1 MSGRHGVFIHEEPTQ
16 ILTMVNVDSALPV
29 VIGTAPVH
37 TLATGV
43 KAPVNEPRLIFTPE
57 EFTAQF
63 GSVPQGEDPS
73 QYTLS
78 EHADVYMGL
87 YNVAPIV
94 FVNVFDPAVHVSP
107 VQGGDG
113 SLTAPDVS
121 KVTKADIIGGIDG
134 ATLKRK
140 GLELV
145 SSVFPRFTMVPG
157 QVLAPGFSSDPAVAL
172 VMGAKCADINGHFSC
187 TANIDIPSEVRNY
200 TEAPEWLQDNNLTD
214 KHLIPFFGRP
224 VTGDRLMWGSTHLS
238 GGIGRR
244 DADNEGVPF
253 WSPSNSRILANC
265 IMHNGELLDLDS
277 EQAGW
282 LNFRGIATGINFV
295 GGLKFWGNYT
305 AAYPGVTDVKDVFI
319 PVRRMFNYV
328 GNTLVLSTWQKVDE
342 PIVRVRHIESIV
354 DSVNLWLNGLVRRE
368 RLIAGKVSFLAG
380 DNPTPDIM
388 NGTVRYRVA
397 LTPPSPAQE
406 IVHILHYD
414 HTALTSLFSG
424 ISGSERS

>member
-1 MSGRHGVFIHEEPTQ
+1 MSGRHGVFIQEEASL
-16 ILTMVNVDSALPV
+16 IYTMANVDSALPV

-37 TLATGV
+37 TLPNGV

-57 EFTAQF
+57 EFAAQF
-63 GSVPQGEDPS
+63 GAVPEGEDRS
-73 QYTLS
+73 KYTLA
-78 EHADVYMGL
+78 EFADVYMGL
-87 YNVAPIV
+87 YGVAPIV
-94 FVNVFDPAVHVSP
+94 FINVFDPLVHTSP

-113 SLTAPDVS
+113 SLTKPDVA
-121 KVTKADIIGGIDG
+121 KVTKTEIIGGIDG
-134 ATLKRK
+134 TTLKRK

-145 SSVFPRFTMVPG
+145 ASVFPRFTMVPG

-187 TANIDIPSEVRNY
+187 TGNIDVPDEVRNY
-200 TEAPEWLQDNNLTD
+200 TEVPQWIQDNNLTD

-224 VTGDRLMWGSTHLS
+224 VTDGKPMWGSSHLA
-238 GGIGRR
+238 GAIGRR

-253 WSPSNSRILANC
+253 WSPSNSRILANG

-282 LNFRGIATGINFV
+282 LNFRGCVTGINFV
-295 GGLKFWGNYT
+295 GGLKVWGNYT

-319 PVRRMFNYV
+319 PIRRMFSYV

-342 PIVRVRHIESIV
+342 PIVRVRHIESII
-354 DSVNLWLNGLVRRE
+354 DSTNLWLNGLVRRE
-368 RLIAGKVSFLAG
+368 RLIGGKIGFQAG
-380 DNPTPDIM
+380 DNPTTDLM
-388 NGTVRYRVA
+388 NGTVRYRIA

-406 IVHILHYD
+406 IIHILRYD
-414 HTALTSLFSG
+414 HTALATLFSG
-424 ISGSERS
+424 AGSERS